1 MKSKQVSKTE
11 YDYEKALEALNRL
24 LYSNGRKGV
33 SIKEMEDVLKEYKVP
48 KNKWE
53 KILKQSALKYL

>member
-33 SIKEMEDVLKEYKVP
+33 SIKEMQDVLDEYKVP
-48 KNKWE
+48 KNKWQ
-53 KILKQSALKYL
+53 KILQQSALKYL